1 MEKEEKTFQYSYSA
15 SQQAEIKKIREKYE
29 PEKKTPKEDKME
41 QLRHLDES
49 ATKPGM
55 IVSII
60 VGIVGTLL
68 LGVGMSCTMVWAEK
82 WFVPGI
88 IIGVVGLIGLSM
100 ALPVYNYITKKQR
113 EKLAPEILKLTDEL
127 MK

>member
-1 MEKEEKTFQYSYSA
+1 
-15 SQQAEIKKIREKYE
+15 
-29 PEKKTPKEDKME
+29 ME